1 MTCKRRRHLQP
12 VTALPAH
19 GPSADAVQAWLKPDV
34 FKLREIQASR
44 IFILRQLAGIAP
56 ER

>member
-34 FKLREIQASR
+34 FKLREILASR